1 MPGLEGR
8 SLVSELNQNLFV
20 KQSKDFYRS
29 KGTDFSF
36 EILFRA
42 LYNEDVRVIKPRD
55 FLISP
60 SNAQYRIVNSL
71 VVEPV
76 EGDPENLE
84 NATLYQNEYKFGGID
99 KAYAPITSVEKIE
112 VGYGKTFY
120 KLSID
125 GGYNRDASVQGAV
138 YGAFTVEPS
147 TRIIGK
153 VSSGSTVLDVD
164 STVGFGSTGELYF
177 RYPDNSVGVS
187 SYTSKSL
194 TQFYG
199 VTDIDAEIADATIV
213 GVNTFAYGRSKLDQ
227 DEIIEVRVSSVLN
240 SFNIPSNTNNLLK
253 GGKVNVTNL
262 GISENNFRTNK
273 WFYNVS
279 PIYKVKNLEIV
290 DSSNN
295 TYKVTLNVSNQF
307 RSGDSAEI
315 ILNNVRK
322 ETKII
327 SVSSETSFN
336 IRGQGALNLD
346 ATYTIQRKIQK
357 VSSGTYP
364 SAQIY
369 STDIDNVYK
378 NESGDYLISSPS
390 IPHYDSQPL
399 NPASREFKFSG
410 SFLGDE
416 FEISPGVEHGFY
428 TGDAVYYRST
438 VNKSKPLL
446 LMRMEDTDH

>member
-1 MPGLEGR
+1 M
-8 SLVSELNQNLFV
+8 
-20 KQSKDFYRS
+20 
-29 KGTDFSF
+29 
-36 EILFRA
+36 
-42 LYNEDVRVIKPRD
+42 
-55 FLISP
+55 
-60 SNAQYRIVNSL
+60 
-71 VVEPV
+71 
-76 EGDPENLE
+76 
-84 NATLYQNEYKFGGID
+84 
-99 KAYAPITSVEKIE
+99 
-112 VGYGKTFY
+112 
-120 KLSID
+120 
-125 GGYNRDASVQGAV
+125 
-138 YGAFTVEPS
+138 
-147 TRIIGK
+147 
-153 VSSGSTVLDVD
+153 
-164 STVGFGSTGELYF
+164 
-177 RYPDNSVGVS
+177 
-187 SYTSKSL
+187 

-227 DEIIEVRVSSVLN
+227 DEVIEVRVSSVLN

-262 GISENNFRTNK
+262 GISENNLKTNK

-279 PIYKVKNLEIV
+279 PTYKVKSLELI

-307 RSGDSAEI
+307 RSGDTADI
-315 ILNNVRK
+315 ILNNLRK

-336 IRGQGALNLD
+336 IRGQGVLNLD

-410 SFLGDE
+410 TFLGDE

-428 TGDAVYYRST
+428 TGDAIYYRAQLVNETFINDSGSSDTRLVRDTALFDDGLYFVKRVNGST
-438 VNKSKPLL
+438 VKFAKSRDDIFNSKFISL
-446 LMRMEDTDH
+446 DNSTTVANSIIQTF

>member
-1 MPGLEGR
+1 MVDITVMLLCRG
-8 SLVSELNQNLFV
+8 
-20 KQSKDFYRS
+20 
-29 KGTDFSF
+29 
-36 EILFRA
+36 
-42 LYNEDVRVIKPRD
+42 
-55 FLISP
+55 
-60 SNAQYRIVNSL
+60 
-71 VVEPV
+71 
-76 EGDPENLE
+76 
-84 NATLYQNEYKFGGID
+84 AT
-99 KAYAPITSVEKIE
+99 
-112 VGYGKTFY
+112 
-120 KLSID
+120 
-125 GGYNRDASVQGAV
+125 
-138 YGAFTVEPS
+138 YGAFVVEPS
-147 TRIIGK
+147 TRIIGN

-177 RYPDNSVGVS
+177 RYPDDTVGVS

-199 VTDIDAEIADATIV
+199 VTDIDADITDATIV

-227 DEIIEVRVSSVLN
+227 EEIIEVRINSVLN

-262 GISENNFRTNK
+262 GISEDNYKTNK

-279 PIYKVKNLEIV
+279 PTYKVRSLELI

-295 TYKVTLNVSNQF
+295 TYKVTLNVSHQF
-307 RSGDSAEI
+307 RPGDSADI
-315 ILNNVRK
+315 ILDGLKK

-327 SVSSETSFN
+327 SASTETSFN
-336 IRGQGALNLD
+336 IRGQGVLNSD

-364 SAQIY
+364 LAQIY
-369 STDIDNVYK
+369 STDVDNVYK

-410 SFLGDE
+410 TFLGDE
-416 FEISPGVEHGFY
+416 FEISPGVEHGFLHWRCY
-428 TGDAVYYRST
+428 LLSST
-438 VNKSKPLL
+438 ISKSNICIN
-446 LMRMEDTDH
+446 